1 MIYPKGSENM
11 LKENT
16 VAPAFH
22 LSDQSGNSVSLADFA
37 EQRIVLYFYP
47 KDDTPGCTTQACS
60 YRDQS
65 DEFVKRNVKVIG
77 ISKDDLKSHQ
87 KFTSKYDLNFTL
99 LSDPD
104 TSVIQKY
111 GVWKEKTL
119 YGKTY
124 MGVARTTFIINEKGI
139 IVKIF
144 ENVDPKN
151 DVQKVLDFLDQMQ

>member
-1 MIYPKGSENM
+1 M

-37 EQRIVLYFYP
+37 EQKIVLYFYP

>member
-1 MIYPKGSENM
+1 M

-16 VAPAFH
+16 LAPAFH

-104 TSVIQKY
+104 TTVIQKY

>member
-11 LKENT
+11 LNENT
-16 VAPAFH
+16 LAPAFH
-22 LSDQSGNSVSLADFA
+22 LSDQNGNSVSLADFA
-37 EQRIVLYFYP
+37 EQKIVLYFYP

-104 TSVIQKY
+104 TLVIQKY

-124 MGVARTTFIINEKGI
+124 MGVARTTFIIDETGT

-144 ENVDPKN
+144 DNVDPKN
-151 DVQKVLDFLDQMQ
+151 DVQKVLDFLDQMK

>member
-1 MIYPKGSENM
+1 MIYPKGSENI

-22 LSDQSGNSVSLADFA
+22 LSDQRGNSVSLADFA

>member
-1 MIYPKGSENM
+1 M

-22 LSDQSGNSVSLADFA
+22 LSDQSGNSVSLADFT
-37 EQRIVLYFYP
+37 EQKIVLYFYP

-104 TSVIQKY
+104 TTVIQKY

-124 MGVARTTFIINEKGI
+124 KGVARTTFIINEKGI

>member
-1 MIYPKGSENM
+1 M

-22 LSDQSGNSVSLADFA
+22 LSDQSGNSVSLADFT
-37 EQRIVLYFYP
+37 EQKIVLYFYP
-47 KDDTPGCTTQACS
+47 KDDTPGCTTQARS

-104 TSVIQKY
+104 TTVIQKY

>member
-1 MIYPKGSENM
+1 M

-22 LSDQSGNSVSLADFA
+22 LSDQSGNSVSLADFT
-37 EQRIVLYFYP
+37 EQKIVLYFYP

-104 TSVIQKY
+104 TTVIQKY

>member
-1 MIYPKGSENM
+1 M

-37 EQRIVLYFYP
+37 EQKIVLYFYP

-104 TSVIQKY
+104 TTVIQKY

>member
-1 MIYPKGSENM
+1 M

>member
-1 MIYPKGSENM
+1 M

-104 TSVIQKY
+104 TTVIQKY

>member
-1 MIYPKGSENM
+1 M

-16 VAPAFH
+16 LAPAFH

-37 EQRIVLYFYP
+37 EQKIVLYFYP

-104 TSVIQKY
+104 TTVIQKY